1 MTSSRPTSRP
11 KKPTVLVIDDEP
23 DILDLLYR
31 TLHREFR
38 VLRASSGPD
47 ALEILAQEDEIAV
60 IVSDQRMPLMS
71 GTEFLSLTAAQYPD
85 IMRIIVTGYTD
96 VDDLVEAINTG
107 KVFKYVTKPWDDED
121 LKDSVRKAVATHNVL
136 RSRTQTLQKS
146 LRREELINGIT
157 AAIRSSLDPTQIFS
171 TITEQLGTAMDA
183 DGCTL
188 SLWTPSDEYMQC
200 VGFHE
205 NTHEDGQAADL
216 PHNHVHGEPSGEEN
230 GIGGAKKLKQIDP
243 VALADPS
250 LPGALPRSYVP
261 IASNPVLQRVIA
273 SKGAVAV
280 DDLQRDV
287 PSEALPLRQ
296 QARSLLVLPLLAE
309 GKIIGSISLRHKEL
323 HPWKPEDIE
332 LAEEV
337 SVQAAIAVQQARL
350 YQKTRKQAE
359 QLLAL
364 DKQKNEF
371 FQNVSHEF
379 RTPLTLMIGP
389 LEAAV
394 DNGDDLPGD
403 QAAIAL
409 RNSRRLLRL
418 VNQLLDIQRIDA
430 QRLQPTFRPLN
441 LTRFTEQ
448 IVEAFQ
454 DYSDRKGISLVT
466 HLDDGPP
473 AYVDI
478 ERFDKVLYNLLS
490 NAMKF
495 TPSGGTI
502 TVSLGCT
509 SDSFVLKV
517 QDTGIGIRD
526 DQLPHLFERFRQ
538 AEGSVSRSY
547 EGTGLGLALV
557 QELVGLHGGKVSV
570 DSVYGQG
577 STFTVWLQKGA
588 THLPADQVLEQPI
601 EHEASRAAVELA
613 DLEGEIDAA
622 AEEAA
627 IATMLTKAPPSAEDP
642 TAQDLM
648 SPASS
653 GGASEE
659 SLPEKLSR
667 KLSKSE
673 IKEPATVLVVD
684 DNSDLRIY
692 VSSILKSAGYEVVT
706 ARDGDEGF
714 RTAQAKAVD
723 AVVTDLMMPRV
734 SGLDLIRM
742 VREDEE
748 LQGTPVILLTAKAD
762 DDTRLEG
769 VEQGADAYLAKP
781 FNARELLAE
790 VRNLL
795 ALKANERRVAEL
807 NQYLTKSVLQR
818 FLPGSMVKKA
828 AAGELSLDLKP
839 EPRLVTVLFSDIVGF
854 TQLSNTLRSRKVA
867 EVLNEYLSAMS
878 EVVFENQGTVDK
890 FMGDAVLALFGAP
903 EDATPNQQVQRAVTA
918 ARQMHQRLRSLNAKW
933 EEQGM
938 PAVQFRC
945 GIHQGTAVVGMFG
958 SSQRSD
964 YTAIGP
970 CVNIASRIQA
980 AADPG
985 MVLISAAVADYLDE
999 EEIQKVR
1006 PLELKGVDETVLTF
1020 SVILD

>member
-1 MTSSRPTSRP
+1 
-11 KKPTVLVIDDEP
+11 
-23 DILDLLYR
+23 
-31 TLHREFR
+31 
-38 VLRASSGPD
+38 
-47 ALEILAQEDEIAV
+47 
-60 IVSDQRMPLMS
+60 
-71 GTEFLSLTAAQYPD
+71 
-85 IMRIIVTGYTD
+85 
-96 VDDLVEAINTG
+96 
-107 KVFKYVTKPWDDED
+107 
-121 LKDSVRKAVATHNVL
+121 
-136 RSRTQTLQKS
+136 
-146 LRREELINGIT
+146 
-157 AAIRSSLDPTQIFS
+157 
-171 TITEQLGTAMDA
+171 
-183 DGCTL
+183 
-188 SLWTPSDEYMQC
+188 
-200 VGFHE
+200 
-205 NTHEDGQAADL
+205 
-216 PHNHVHGEPSGEEN
+216 
-230 GIGGAKKLKQIDP
+230 
-243 VALADPS
+243 
-250 LPGALPRSYVP
+250 
-261 IASNPVLQRVIA
+261 
-273 SKGAVAV
+273 
-280 DDLQRDV
+280 
-287 PSEALPLRQ
+287 
-296 QARSLLVLPLLAE
+296 
-309 GKIIGSISLRHKEL
+309 
-323 HPWKPEDIE
+323 
-332 LAEEV
+332 
-337 SVQAAIAVQQARL
+337 QAAIAVQQARL

-364 DKQKNEF
+364 DKQKNEL

-394 DNGDDLPGD
+394 DNGGDLPGE

-441 LTRFTEQ
+441 LNLFTAQ

-454 DYSDRKGISLVT
+454 SYSDRKGISLIT
-466 HLDDGPP
+466 QLEDGPP

-502 TVSLGCT
+502 TVSLSCT
-509 SDSFVLKV
+509 TDRFVLKV

-538 AEGSVSRSY
+538 AEGSVSRSH

-557 QELVGLHGGKVSV
+557 QELVTLHGGKIAV

-577 STFTVWLQKGA
+577 STFTVWLPKGSN
-588 THLPADQVLEQPI
+588 HLPADQVLEQPI
-601 EHEASRAAVELA
+601 EHEASRASVELA
-613 DLEGEIDAA
+613 DLEVEIDAA
-622 AEEAA
+622 AEKAA
-627 IATMLTKAPPSAEDP
+627 IATMLTQEKQRQETLSQEEPQER
-642 TAQDLM
+642 
-648 SPASS
+648 SPEL
-653 GGASEE
+653 SEE
-659 SLPEKLSR
+659 PEDQP
-667 KLSKSE
+667 E
-673 IKEPATVLVVD
+673 ENPGTILVVD

-692 VSSILKSAGYEVVT
+692 VSSILKSAGYQVVT

-714 RTAQAKAVD
+714 RTAQAQSVD

-742 VREDEE
+742 VREDQQ
-748 LQGTPVILLTAKAD
+748 LQGTPVVLLTAKAD

-795 ALKANERRVAEL
+795 SLKANERRVAEL

-818 FLPGSMVKKA
+818 FLPGPLVQKA

-890 FMGDAVLALFGAP
+890 FMGDAVLAIFGAP
-903 EDATPNQQVQRAVTA
+903 EDATPNQQVQRAVKA
-918 ARQMHQRLRSLNAKW
+918 ARQMHERLGELNARW
-933 EEQGM
+933 AEQGM

-980 AADPG
+980 VADPG

-1020 SVILD
+1020 SVLLDQ